1 MQNDIP
7 LTDSEVLATL
17 LAKVNDLS
25 SELAEVKAALSP
37 MNSFRQRL
45 SDIQRLVTA
54 PRAVSTGDG
63 LILAKLAF
71 DDLMM
76 VIDQRDRLI
85 GPHLIMNGI
94 YEKGL
99 TAYFRSIIGE
109 ISTFVDVGANI
120 GYYTCLFGKQ
130 LRERGRVFAFEP
142 DAANFSLLQRNTQ
155 INWIDKRN
163 IAIEQLA
170 LSDSIGTAK
179 LYRNVQKPGN
189 TSLLEPSAEE
199 MRVQDLQPYEVPTTT
214 LDAYFADKEPGIDLM
229 KIDVEGHE
237 FPILKG
243 ARATIQANP
252 GLRLVLEWDPPRWA
266 RIGVKPD
273 HVIEFLND
281 VSLSP
286 AIVSSRGELTPL
298 SNAELTH
305 VPYANIV
312 CQRSSDESNS
322 SHA

>member
-1 MQNDIP
+1 M
-7 LTDSEVLATL
+7 TDSETL
-17 LAKVNDLS
+17 SELLTKIDRLS

-37 MNSFRQRL
+37 MNSLRQRI

-54 PRAVSTGDG
+54 PRAVAVGDG

-109 ISTFVDVGANI
+109 INTFVDVGANI

-142 DAANFSLLQRNTQ
+142 DAANFALLKRNTQ

-163 IAIEQLA
+163 IVIEQLA
-170 LSDSIGTAK
+170 LSDSTGTAT
-179 LYRNVQKPGN
+179 LYRNVEKPGN
-189 TSLLEPSAEE
+189 TSLLEPSEE
-199 MRVQDLQPYEVPTTT
+199 ERQAQNLQPYEVPTDT
-214 LDAYFADKEPGIDLM
+214 LDSYFARHGGQIDLL

-237 FPILKG
+237 FPILMG
-243 ARATIQANP
+243 ARATIGANP
-252 GLRLVLEWDPPRWA
+252 AMRLVLEWDPPRWA
-266 RIGVKPD
+266 RIGVQASAVTD
-273 HVIEFLND
+273 FLTELN
-281 VSLSP
+281 LAP

-298 SNAELTH
+298 SSQELADVT
-305 VPYANIV
+305 YANIV
-312 CQRSSDESNS
+312 WQAKI
-322 SHA
+322 H